1 MFLMFRGFR
10 VVTTAMRERVFDES
24 YNIREVLDDVIE
36 RVALREKLIQTAKQF
51 SEKKREERFALAI
64 RQFESLMADF
74 LRLYQPILDRIR
86 SHREG
91 LQKEISGLKSSM
103 ATVNG
108 MLEVSRGIEALAPK
122 VQQMETDAAEL
133 DTNIKEKTK
142 TAEKIDDILNR
153 IRPHISGIPGSLA
166 REPLSDVLGGMPKDL
181 FLDLPET
188 GKEAGASRKSAA
200 KN

>member
-1 MFLMFRGFR
+1 MFRGFR

-51 SEKKREERFALAI
+51 AEKKREERFALAI
-64 RQFESLMADF
+64 RQFENLMADF

-133 DTNIKEKTK
+133 DTSIKEKAK

-153 IRPHISGIPGSLA
+153 IRPHASGVSGSLA

-188 GKEAGASRKSAA
+188 GKEAGSSRKSAA